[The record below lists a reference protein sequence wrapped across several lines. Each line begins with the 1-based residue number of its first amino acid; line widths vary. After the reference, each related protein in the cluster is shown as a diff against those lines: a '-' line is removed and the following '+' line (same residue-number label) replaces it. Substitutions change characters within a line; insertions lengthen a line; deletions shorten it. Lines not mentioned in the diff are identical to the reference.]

1 MMIYARAEPVR
12 SVVWRIGWHIQVRRC
27 PLVKR
32 SVEQKIIAF
41 LHNIERTE
49 KPFQSIKCVSTHL
62 VSLLAKLALH
72 TELDSESMRMKL
84 LLLPAVHARA
94 YQSDRTSQC
103 SRNVVHMLQSSSSS
117 RTGQFLLLL
126 LSAYSLSARRLT
138 WCANL
143 GDLCENGFCRRRGT
157 TVFAEYCNAHR
168 LRPLPFM

>member
-41 LHNIERTE
+41 PHNIERTE
-49 KPFQSIKCVSTHL
+49 KPFQSIKYVSTHL
-62 VSLLAKLALH
+62 VSLPAKLALH
-72 TELDSESMRMKL
+72 TEHDSESMSMKL

-103 SRNVVHMLQSSSSS
+103 SRNAVHMLQSS

-138 WCANL
+138 WWASL
-143 GDLCENGFCRRRGT
+143 GDLCENGFCGKRET
-157 TVFAEYCNAHR
+157 AVFAEYCNAHR
-168 LRPLPFM
+168 PWPLPFM